1 MKKLINFINSIT
13 GNLPAPLTEAIKQ
26 GYSSIFMESVTFGIS
41 HSELK
46 NIPKYQELWADYNKK
61 YEIYQNLKNEDKLAE
76 ADKFYDDNLYNHPAD
91 TFMDSMGQL
100 NMVNGNAAAILPLM
114 GFGLPEE
121 SEDPIDAGYKEQ
133 SFIPNHGDLSGE
145 ASIPQFKDAVKQLKE
160 MAYIAVRD
168 PQQQKNMFTGG
179 LSLERINQYIT
190 QFEQLIDFAENYG
203 FTTITWG

>member
-91 TFMDSMGQL
+91 TFMDSMGH
-100 NMVNGNAAAILPLM
+100 
-114 GFGLPEE
+114 
-121 SEDPIDAGYKEQ
+121 KE
-133 SFIPNHGDLSGE
+133 G
-145 ASIPQFKDAVKQLKE
+145 
-160 MAYIAVRD
+160 
-168 PQQQKNMFTGG
+168 
-179 LSLERINQYIT
+179 
-190 QFEQLIDFAENYG
+190 
-203 FTTITWG
+203 